1 MLMSRYTADQFAGR
15 WKVTKARRV
24 AICALVSGVVG
35 LMSEISLAATPGL
48 LLWNK
53 LGSATEVLNSAYGPN
68 LSFYNTPGGFDVVGN
83 PAFVPGVFGN
93 GVSIGPGNYS
103 FEQREHTVVW
113 SGVDQYLNPDRG
125 TISVWYEQNSD
136 PVGFDHGVYRI
147 FDGSYGLGTGI
158 GMVSQTPF
166 PSSGPSLLYFG
177 MDFGGTYSG
186 VSYNIS
192 PFNGTWVHL
201 AGVWDSDGIANS
213 ADTIRL
219 YVNGDAVAS
228 ATIGGWGGVVGQYAD
243 IAGGNDQNIAGQF
256 AIDNL
261 KVYDVALTDFSDRFN
276 EGSIP
281 EPASGCLGLIGLLMI
296 GISRAGWRGGAP
308 CRTVAFAV
316 ARTDLHSRDVVP
328 AGN

>member
-1 MLMSRYTADQFAGR
+1 MLMSRYTADQFPSR

-68 LSFYNTPGGFDVVGN
+68 LGFYNTPSGFDVVGN

-93 GVSIGPGNYS
+93 GVSIGPGDYS

-192 PFNGTWVHL
+192 SFNGTWVHL
-201 AGVWDSDGIANS
+201 AGVWDRDGIANS
-213 ADTIRL
+213 ADKIRL
-219 YVNGDAVAS
+219 YVNGDVVAS
-228 ATIGGWGGVVGQYAD
+228 TTIGGWGGVVGQYAD

-281 EPASGCLGLIGLLMI
+281 EPASGCLGLIGLLVI
-296 GISRAGWRGGAP
+296 GISRAGWRGRGALP
-308 CRTVAFAV
+308 NRRIRCC
-316 ARTDLHSRDVVP
+316 TD
-328 AGN
+328 